1 MPEKCFKC
9 TGPAT
14 AGANPL
20 FPGRSRCVSCAA
32 LTKVSIPA
40 NLERL
45 ADVPDSIANGPAWP
59 IASKT
64 AQGRAL
70 WLHQANALREL
81 EQGKNIVVA
90 TSTASGKSLIFQT
103 WTLHR
108 LKQDP
113 KATALVFYP
122 TKALA
127 NDQARRWQE
136 CCETLKMDPKTVD
149 QIDGDVKVPGRQGII
164 GKSRIILATPD
175 ICHSWILK
183 ESRDPSVRRYLREL
197 SILIIDE
204 AHTYESVF
212 GSNSAYLFR
221 RLTAAALNAGAPKP
235 PRIIAATAT
244 IQEPAEHLE
253 KLTGLPFTVISDEQ
267 NGSPRYVR
275 DLHHLPLDPRGGNP
289 ETQMAQLVKSIIDNE
304 PEAQVIA
311 FHDSR
316 QGVER
321 IAQAI
326 NRPHQVLPYRSGY
339 LPQDRRDIETKLR
352 NNTIR
357 AVIATSALELGID
370 MPHLN
375 YGVQMDLPPSRK
387 QFHQRLG
394 RVGRS
399 QPGTF
404 IILAPAR
411 RFTTYGD
418 TLREYYENSVEPS
431 RLFLDNEYINYQQS
445 ACLKDEL
452 KKSGRDTRVLPK
464 ETNWPSGFE
473 EALKNAHSRP
483 PAHLQALAGRRSRGS
498 PQTAHMLRSTGEE
511 NLEILTKDDD
521 NGAEES
527 IGDISIS
534 TAIDEAYPGAVYHHG
549 GISYRIREWA
559 RHPNNRQPF
568 IRADRIKKP
577 GKGTKP
583 ILRRTATV
591 PQDTGCIINR
601 RPMPN
606 GHITE
611 MKLLV
616 TESVEG
622 YESPEEGV
630 LLYLN
635 ETLKDPR
642 LSRKERE
649 MPTTAVHLR
658 IEEPWFAGEIG
669 APWQARTQIAQAL
682 RLHLAYEKSIALPD
696 LGRQI
701 ENLFMETP
709 AGYVEL
715 HDSIIIHDNIHGG
728 MGLVGDLYKNIGQYA
743 RNLKTSGSN
752 EPGTVDHQY
761 AGEFVRW
768 LGREEPAPGRKDP
781 EPGDDNWWRVV
792 RTGSEVRVFSQRKNA
807 MVKGVVE
814 KCEWREGIFY
824 RVNAIGKSVL
834 MKDKHLKP
842 TGSAL
847 DWELWQP
854 STDSRREIQFIR

>member
-20 FPGRSRCVSCAA
+20 FPTRSRCVSCAA
-32 LTKVSIPA
+32 VTSVSIPA

-64 AQGRAL
+64 AQGKAL

-81 EQGKNIVVA
+81 ERGKNIVVA

-183 ESRDPSVRRYLREL
+183 ESRDPSVRRYLRQL

-275 DLHHLPLDPRGGNP
+275 DLHHLPLDPRGGSA

-326 NRPHQVLPYRSGY
+326 NRPRQVLPYRSGY

-511 NLEILTKDDD
+511 NLDILAKDDD
-521 NGAEES
+521 NAAENS

-559 RHPNNRQPF
+559 RNPKNRQPF

-622 YESPEEGV
+622 YESPEDGV

-696 LGRQI
+696 LGRQV

-715 HDSIIIHDNIHGG
+715 HDSIVIHDNIHGG
-728 MGLVGDLYKNIGQYA
+728 MGLVGDLYKNIGKYA
-743 RNLKTSGSN
+743 KNLKTSGSN

-768 LGREEPAPGRKDP
+768 LGREEPAPSRKDP

-792 RTGSEVRVFSQRKNA
+792 RTGQRGEGLLATQKRGGEGRGGKMRVAGWDFLP
-807 MVKGVVE
+807 G
-814 KCEWREGIFY
+814 
-824 RVNAIGKSVL
+824 
-834 MKDKHLKP
+834 
-842 TGSAL
+842 
-847 DWELWQP
+847 
-854 STDSRREIQFIR
+854 